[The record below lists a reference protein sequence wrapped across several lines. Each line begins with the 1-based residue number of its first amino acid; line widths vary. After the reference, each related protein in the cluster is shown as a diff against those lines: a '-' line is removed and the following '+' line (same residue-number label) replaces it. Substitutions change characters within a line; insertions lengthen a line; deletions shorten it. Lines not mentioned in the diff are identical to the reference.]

1 MPLSQIVSASIE
13 DGAVAPV
20 DLSSVAQYTGFKN
33 RVINGGMQ
41 IAQRGTSFSYGAQ
54 NYTLDRWSGVGFAS
68 AVSQST
74 DVPAGFRNSIKVQR
88 PAANTAT
95 SPFVISQ
102 CIESNNCYDLSSQ
115 SVTLSFWAKAGANF
129 SAASSNL
136 IAQIYTGTVADQGL
150 ASYATWTGVATPISI
165 SFPINTTWTRYSF
178 TGTFGAGVLE
188 AAVFFFYSPTG
199 TAGADDSF
207 FVTGVQIEKGITAT
221 SFDYRPYGTEL
232 ALCQRY
238 YENLGCY
245 VSTSAWATIV
255 NGAAPKVSKRT
266 TPTLSVIGIGSG
278 SGAAFTWANGAGDL
292 GSGIAYQT
300 TGNSAFAAATL
311 LLSAEL

>member
-20 DLSSVAQYTGFKN
+20 DLSSLAQYTGFKN
-33 RVINGGMQ
+33 RIINGGMQ
-41 IAQRGTSFSYGAQ
+41 IAQRGTSFSYAGQ

-136 IAQIYTGTVADQGL
+136 ITQIYTGTVADQGL
-150 ASYATWTGVATPISI
+150 ASYATWTGVAIPISV
-165 SFPINTTWTRYSF
+165 SFPITTTWTRYSF
-178 TGTFGAGVLE
+178 TATFGAGVLE
-188 AAVFFFYSPTG
+188 AAAFFFYSPTG

-207 FVTGVQIEKGITAT
+207 FVTGVQIEKGTTAT

-232 ALCQRY
+232 QLCQRY
-238 YENLGCY
+238 YQITGQVITTTSFYSTVSFMQPMRTFPSIGPVTFDAGTGATFLNMN
-245 VSTSAWATIV
+245 VST
-255 NGAAPKVSKRT
+255 AASITK
-266 TPTLSVIGIGSG
+266 
-278 SGAAFTWANGAGDL
+278 
-292 GSGIAYQT
+292 AYQNT
-300 TGNSAFAAATL
+300 NHSQIAQANIP
-311 LLSAEL
+311 LSAEL